1 MNKLTAIRTA
11 ALGAA
16 LCASGAFGATTSES
30 IEAVVYR
37 DVNCLAVSL
46 SGIAETRSLWVAM
59 DATDKGET
67 AADWS
72 HWCHAADVAA
82 GTTAVEVVLPDTT
95 AVKNGKMLR
104 CALLPLCG
112 AAAFVWDGVFI
123 GLTYTRGMLWAVAVA
138 DVLFFV
144 LYYLLPADMGNHGLW
159 LAFVTFLA
167 VRGVVQTVLYSSK
180 IRPSLNN

>member
-11 ALGAA
+11 ALGVT
-16 LCASGAFGATTSES
+16 LCALGAFGATTSER

-72 HWCHAADVAA
+72 HW
-82 GTTAVEVVLPDTT
+82 
-95 AVKNGKMLR
+95 
-104 CALLPLCG
+104 
-112 AAAFVWDGVFI
+112 
-123 GLTYTRGMLWAVAVA
+123 
-138 DVLFFV
+138 
-144 LYYLLPADMGNHGLW
+144 
-159 LAFVTFLA
+159 
-167 VRGVVQTVLYSSK
+167 
-180 IRPSLNN
+180 